1 MRNLFLCLCAGLLSA
16 LLSPL
21 MGIAQNT
28 DNSFLTAVS
37 GGYAY
42 ASGHLS
48 ASAASTQLLGPAILP
63 SRGNF
68 NGWDASLGVRVSRF
82 IGIAGD
88 FSGLYGSQQYAALVC
103 FFGRFCDSG
112 VSHAKGSVYTF
123 LGGPRLA
130 LTVGKFTPFVEAFVG
145 GTLARDSYTFP
156 VISSSTGCN
165 PCQMEVSLAEAFG
178 GGVAYHFTRKL
189 DWYLKADLLQT
200 HFPVTPPP
208 HFSLTSATENSLQAS
223 TGVSFR
229 FCASRSCR
237 PAKK

>member
-1 MRNLFLCLCAGLLSA
+1 MRSLFLLRCAALLSL

-21 MGIAQNT
+21 MGMAQNT
-28 DNSFLTAVS
+28 NNSFLTAVS

-48 ASAASTQLLGPAILP
+48 APPRPAGLLAPAILP

-68 NGWDASLGVRVSRF
+68 NGWDASLGVRVFRF

-88 FSGLYGSQQYAALVC
+88 FSGLYGSQQYAALAC

-112 VSHAKGSVYTF
+112 VSHARGSVYTF

-145 GTLARDSYTFP
+145 GALARDSYTLP
-156 VISSSTGCN
+156 TTTTTAGCH

-178 GGVAYHFTRKL
+178 GGVAYHLTRKL
-189 DWYLKADLLQT
+189 DWYLRADLLQT
-200 HFPVTPPP
+200 HFPVTPAP
-208 HFSLTSATENSLQAS
+208 HFSLTSTTENSLLAS

-229 FCASRSCR
+229 FCTSRSCR
-237 PAKK
+237 RNKK